1 MAFSRWGALR
11 SILFGG
17 VAVLSIN
24 AAAAAQGTAINLQE
38 QPLSDAL
45 RSVAQKTGESI
56 LFTPESV
63 EGLKAPA
70 ISGTMNAQQAVS
82 MLTQGTDLEVVSD
95 GNNGLIVRRP
105 FMRHAAEQ
113 APSNAGGGAAP
124 VESVV
129 VNGFKASLE
138 RALDKKR
145 EAANSEDSILAE
157 DIAKFPDINLSES
170 IQRLPGVALA
180 RDQGEG
186 REIAV
191 RGLSPLFT
199 RVRVNGMEAITTT
212 GSEDVN
218 GGTNRGRSF
227 DFNVFASD
235 LFSGITVHKTS
246 EADIEEGALGATV
259 DLHTPHPFDH
269 QGFTLASSF
278 EGGYN
283 DLAGTFNPRGSVLVS
298 DTFLG
303 GTLGV
308 LLSGAYGIYNITE
321 EGSSSVR
328 FQNDNTNRTANGSAP
343 LVAGCVTNN
352 PGTTNQCSTAQR
364 FGSVTVQGTGLPG
377 TIAQTSG
384 TVETAGSVP
393 NGANYNA
400 NIKPNDYDVVNEAYH
415 PRFPRYDLV
424 FNHEKRA
431 GVVSSVQWQP
441 DDATLFTLDGLFSD
455 FDVIRNE
462 QQLEAPSLSINGT
475 SSQLAPANYPALLAQ
490 TLGTNSINV
499 LNYTVNEP
507 TNNLTSMSATGV
519 GLRSE
524 HRLVHYDTRFQ
535 QITLDGSHEFSDSFK
550 VHGIIGYSQSNFR
563 NPYDTTLTMDYNCTA
578 ATSNTGAISGCPGG
592 QGGGAGTAAN
602 PFTYN
607 YAGVNQ
613 YAPSITYGN
622 VDVTSPNGWFLSQD
636 KTSANDDYNS
646 YRTAALDA
654 DYKVNNT
661 FRIQGGAEYKNFGY
675 GTVALAR
682 SNGTTATLQSY
693 IPADMEAHSALANF
707 TELVSLHGIT
717 VGPGTPTTWLVPDV
731 NKAISMFNILSPTA
745 ENGAFALG
753 PQPSL
758 SSNGTVRERDASG
771 WAMLDWDSQ
780 IGSVPFRGN
789 IGLRYALTSAI
800 SSGFSYNASTA
811 TVSPVTVGHTY
822 HDWLPSLN
830 AVLTPVD
837 DFLIRFSAAQEI
849 SRPDLSNLLP
859 GATVTKSGA
868 NPLSVT
874 SQNPN
879 LNPYRDKA
887 LDLSFEWYYDK
898 GSLFSIAFF
907 YKHLDDLIVT
917 QTVNVPYEGN
927 PFGLP
932 DSLALAACGGVYTQA
947 CNPTNIAQFKSTIN
961 QKGSPL
967 YGTEIN
973 WEQPF
978 TFLPDFWSNF
988 GYLGN
993 VTFVQAQQTYLNPD
1007 GTVQAIADLTNLS
1020 RTSFNSTLYYDDSVF
1035 QARISAAFRSKYIPN
1050 GGVNPG
1056 GLNDVTIARATL
1068 NVDFSS
1074 SYKINDEFTVSAEAL
1089 NLTNQPSTQYVDSV
1103 GRRDY
1108 YNHYTGREFMAGVRF
1123 NY

>member
-1 MAFSRWGALR
+1 MDILSKRFLINGSVVALCAMAAFATGGA
-11 SILFGG
+11 S
-17 VAVLSIN
+17 AQTTDNN
-24 AAAAAQGTAINLQE
+24 ASSANGASGN
-38 QPLSDAL
+38 
-45 RSVAQKTGESI
+45 VESI
-56 LFTPESV
+56 T
-63 EGLKAPA
+63 
-70 ISGTMNAQQAVS
+70 VS
-82 MLTQGTDLEVVSD
+82 
-95 GNNGLIVRRP
+95 
-105 FMRHAAEQ
+105 
-113 APSNAGGGAAP
+113 
-124 VESVV
+124 
-129 VNGFKASLE
+129 GFKASLE
-138 RALDKKR
+138 RALDAKR
-145 EAANSEDSILAE
+145 DAANSEDSILAE
-157 DIAKFPDINLSES
+157 DIAKFPDVNLSES

-246 EADIEEGALGATV
+246 EADIEEGSLGATV

-269 QGFTLASSF
+269 QGFTLASGL

-308 LLSGAYGIYNITE
+308 LFAGAYGINNVTE

-328 FQNDNTNRTANGSAP
+328 FQNDNTNRIASGSAP

-364 FGSVTVQGTGLPG
+364 FGSLTVVGTGLPG
-377 TIAQTSG
+377 TIAQTAG

-400 NIKPNDYDVVNEAYH
+400 NVKPNDYDVVNEAYH

-424 FNHEKRA
+424 FNHEKRL
-431 GVVSSVQWQP
+431 GLDSSVQWQP
-441 DDATLFTLDGLFSD
+441 DDKTLFTLDGLFAD

-462 QQLEAPSLSINGT
+462 QQLEAPSLSINGV
-475 SSQLAPANYPALLAQ
+475 SSQLAPAGYPALLAP
-490 TLGTNSINV
+490 TLGTNSINI
-499 LNYTVNEP
+499 LNYSVNEP
-507 TNNLTSMSATGV
+507 TNNLNSMSATGV

-535 QITLDGSHEFSDSFK
+535 QMTLDGSHEFSDSFK

-592 QGGGAGTAAN
+592 QGGGAGSAAN
-602 PFTYN
+602 PFSYN
-607 YAGVNQ
+607 YAGANQ
-613 YAPSITYGN
+613 YAPSINYGN

-646 YRTAALDA
+646 YRTVALDA
-654 DYKVNNT
+654 DYKIDKT
-661 FRIQGGAEYKNFGY
+661 FRVQGGADYKNFGY

-682 SNGTTATLQSY
+682 TNGTTASLSSY
-693 IPADMEAHSALANF
+693 IPPDMEAHTALATM
-707 TELVSLHGIT
+707 TELVSLHGIQ
-717 VGPGTPTTWLVPDV
+717 VGQGTPTTWLVPDV
-731 NKAISMFNILSPTA
+731 NKAISLFNILSPTA

-758 SSNGTVRERDASG
+758 SSNGTVRERDVSAWG
-771 WAMLDWDSQ
+771 MLDWDSQ

-789 IGLRYALTSAI
+789 IGLRYAQTSAI
-800 SSGFSYNASTA
+800 SSGFSYNAA
-811 TVSPVTVGHTY
+811 TTSVSPVTVGHTY

-830 AVLTPVD
+830 AVLSPVD

-879 LNPYRDKA
+879 LSPYRDKA

-898 GSLFSIAFF
+898 GSLFSVAFF

-932 DSLALAACGGVYTQA
+932 DSLALAACGGAYTQA

-973 WEQPF
+973 WQQPF
-978 TFLPDFWSNF
+978 NFLPDFWSNF

-1050 GGVNPG
+1050 AGVNPG
-1056 GLNDVTIARATL
+1056 GLNDVTVARPTL

-1074 SYKINDEFTVSAEAL
+1074 SYKVNDEFTLTAEAL

-1108 YNHYTGREFMAGVRF
+1108 YNHYTGREIMAGVRF

>member
-11 SILFGG
+11 SVLIGG
-17 VAVLSIN
+17 VAALSIH
-24 AAAAAQGTAINLQE
+24 AAAAAQDTTINLQE

-45 RSVAQKTGESI
+45 RTVAQKTGESI

-82 MLTQGTDLEVVSD
+82 MLTVGTDLEVVSD

-105 FMRHAAEQ
+105 LMRRAAEQ
-113 APSNAGGGAAP
+113 APSDTGGGAP
-124 VESVV
+124 VETVV

-235 LFSGITVHKTS
+235 LFSAITVHKTS

-283 DLAGTFNPRGSVLVS
+283 DLAGTFNPRGAVLAS
-298 DTFLG
+298 DTFFG

-308 LLSGAYGIYNITE
+308 LFAAAYSVNNVTE

-328 FQNDNTNRTANGSAP
+328 FQNDNTNRLSSGSAP

-364 FGSVTVQGTGLPG
+364 FGSLTVQGTGLPG
-377 TIAQTSG
+377 TIAQTAG

-393 NGANYNA
+393 NGANFSA
-400 NIKPNDYDVVNEAYH
+400 GVKPNDYDVVNEAYH

-424 FNHEKRA
+424 FNHEKRL
-431 GVVSSVQWQP
+431 GFDSSVQWQP
-441 DDATLFTLDGLFSD
+441 DDQTLFTLDGLFAD
-455 FDVIRNE
+455 FNVIRNE
-462 QQLEAPSLSINGT
+462 QQLEAPSFSINGT
-475 SSQLAPANYPALLAQ
+475 SSQLAPAGFPALLAP
-490 TLGTNSINV
+490 TLGTNSINI
-499 LNYTVNEP
+499 LNYGVNEA
-507 TNNLTSMSATGV
+507 TNNLESLSATGV

-535 QITLDGSHEFSDSFK
+535 QMTLDASHEFSDAFK

-563 NPYDTTLTMDYNCTA
+563 NPFDTTLTMDYNCTA

-592 QGGGAGTAAN
+592 QGGGAGTPTN

-607 YAGVNQ
+607 YAGANQ
-613 YAPSITYGN
+613 FAPSITYGN

-646 YRTAALDA
+646 YRTIALDA
-654 DYKVNNT
+654 DYKIDNI
-661 FRIQGGAEYKNFGY
+661 FRIQGGADYKNFGY

-693 IPADMEAHSALANF
+693 VPADMEAHSVLSQA
-707 TELVSLHGIT
+707 TELVSLHGIA
-717 VGPGTPTTWLVPDV
+717 VGTGTPTTFLVPDV
-731 NKAISMFNILSPTA
+731 NTFMSQFNILSPTA

-758 SSNGTVRERDASG
+758 SSNGTVRERDVST

-789 IGLRYALTSAI
+789 IGVRYALTSTI
-800 SSGFSYNASTA
+800 SQGFSYNAATA
-811 TVSPVTVGHTY
+811 TVSPVTVAHSY
-822 HDWLPSLN
+822 HDVLPSLN
-830 AVLTPVD
+830 AVVSPTD

-898 GSLFSIAFF
+898 GSLFSVAFF

-932 DSLALAACGGVYTQA
+932 DSLALAACGGSFTQA
-947 CNPTNIAQFKSTIN
+947 CNTTNIAQFKSTIN

-973 WEQPF
+973 WQQPF
-978 TFLPDFWSNF
+978 NFLPDLWSNF

-1007 GTVQAIADLTNLS
+1007 GTVQAIADLNNLS
-1020 RTSFNSTLYYDDSVF
+1020 RTSLNSTLYYDDSVF
-1035 QARISAAFRSKYIPN
+1035 QARVSAAFRSKYIPN

-1056 GLNDVTIARATL
+1056 GLNDVTIARPTL

-1074 SYKINDEFTVSAEAL
+1074 SYKVNDQFTVTAEAL
-1089 NLTNQPSTQYVDSV
+1089 NLSNQPSTQYVDSV

-1108 YNHYTGREFMAGVRF
+1108 YNLYTGREFMAGLRF

>member
-1 MAFSRWGALR
+1 MDILSKRFLTTGSVFALCAMAALTAGGA
-11 SILFGG
+11 S
-17 VAVLSIN
+17 
-24 AAAAAQGTAINLQE
+24 AQT
-38 QPLSDAL
+38 
-45 RSVAQKTGESI
+45 
-56 LFTPESV
+56 
-63 EGLKAPA
+63 
-70 ISGTMNAQQAVS
+70 
-82 MLTQGTDLEVVSD
+82 TD
-95 GNNGLIVRRP
+95 NN
-105 FMRHAAEQ
+105 
-113 APSNAGGGAAP
+113 APSNSAGNSGN
-124 VESVV
+124 VENITVS
-129 VNGFKASLE
+129 GFKASLE
-138 RALDKKR
+138 RALDAKR

-246 EADIEEGALGATV
+246 EADIGEGALGATV

-283 DLAGTFNPRGSVLVS
+283 DLSGSFNPRGAVLVS
-298 DTFLG
+298 DTFFG

-308 LLSGAYGIYNITE
+308 LFSGAYGINNVTE

-328 FQNDNTNRTANGSAP
+328 FQNDNTNRIANGSAP

-364 FGSVTVQGTGLPG
+364 FGSLTVQGTGLPG
-377 TIAQTSG
+377 TIAQTAG

-393 NGANYNA
+393 NGANFNA
-400 NIKPNDYDVVNEAYH
+400 NVKPNDYDVVNEAYH

-431 GVVSSVQWQP
+431 GVASSVQWQP
-441 DDATLFTLDGLFSD
+441 DDQTLFTLDGLFSD

-462 QQLEAPSLSINGT
+462 QQLEAPSLSINGV
-475 SSQLAPANYPALLAQ
+475 SSQLAPAGFPTLLAP

-499 LNYTVNEP
+499 LNYGVNEA
-507 TNNLTSMSATGV
+507 TNNLNSLSATGV

-535 QITLDGSHEFSDSFK
+535 QMTLDGSHEFSDSFK
-550 VHGIIGYSQSNFR
+550 VHGLIGYSQSNFR

-592 QGGGAGTAAN
+592 QGGGAGSAAN

-607 YAGVNQ
+607 YAGANQ
-613 YAPSITYGN
+613 YAPTISYGN

-646 YRTAALDA
+646 YRTVALDA
-654 DYKVNNT
+654 DYKINKT
-661 FRIQGGAEYKNFGY
+661 FRVQGGADYKNFGY

-682 SNGTTATLQSY
+682 SNGTTASLSSY
-693 IPADMEAHSALANF
+693 IPPDMEAHSALAGI
-707 TELVSLHGIT
+707 TELVSLHGIQ
-717 VGPGTPTTWLVPDV
+717 VGPGTPTTFLVPDV
-731 NKAISMFNILSPTA
+731 NKAIGLYNILSPTA

-758 SSNGTVRERDASG
+758 SSNGTVRERDVST
-771 WAMLDWDSQ
+771 WAMLDWDSA

-789 IGLRYALTSAI
+789 VGVRYAQTSAI
-800 SSGFSYNASTA
+800 STGFSYNAATA
-811 TVSPVTVGHTY
+811 SVSPVTVGHTY

-830 AVLTPVD
+830 AVLSPVD

-868 NPLSVT
+868 NPLAVT

-879 LNPYRDKA
+879 LSPYRDKA

-932 DSLALAACGGVYTQA
+932 DSLALAACGGAFTQA

-973 WEQPF
+973 WQQPF
-978 TFLPDFWSNF
+978 NFLPDFWSNF

-1007 GTVQAIADLTNLS
+1007 GTVQAIADLNNLS

-1050 GGVNPG
+1050 AGVNPG
-1056 GLNDVTIARATL
+1056 GLNDVTVARPTL

-1074 SYKINDEFTVSAEAL
+1074 SYKIDDQFTLTGEAL